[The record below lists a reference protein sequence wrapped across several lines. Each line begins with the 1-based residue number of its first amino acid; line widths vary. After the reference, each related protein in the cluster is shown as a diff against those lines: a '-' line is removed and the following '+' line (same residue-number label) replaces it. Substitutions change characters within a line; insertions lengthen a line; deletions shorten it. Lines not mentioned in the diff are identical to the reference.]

1 MRFFYLKKALHAVNL
16 TEATI
21 QDDFMKDYMKIFAT
35 VLAVFCLTSITNA
48 MDNSIRF
55 RSGTILAAEIS
66 SKKPDIVIP
75 NKYDSL
81 PSYSSPM
88 YAVLYVKFDEG
99 RAFSLYDYILSVSG
113 KPYRCVAV
121 AENSGTFNTDA
132 WDLQK
137 TDPSKIYRL
146 LFVTESLPGQQIEY
160 TLKFRLFQA
169 PVSSTTVKFLNLEN
183 NRFSYF
189 SEIPSSGML
198 GISLGELLK
207 KRPQ

>member
-1 MRFFYLKKALHAVNL
+1 MRFFYLKKKLHAVKL
-16 TEATI
+16 SEATI
-21 QDDFMKDYMKIFAT
+21 QDGFMKDYMKILSAF
-35 VLAVFCLTSITNA
+35 LAVFFMTSMTYA
-48 MDNSIRF
+48 MENTMRF

-66 SKKPDIVIP
+66 SKRPDIVIP

-160 TLKFRLFQA
+160 TLKFRLFQTQD
-169 PVSSTTVKFLNLEN
+169 SSMTVKFLNLEN

-189 SEIPSSGML
+189 SEIPSSGIL